1 MFGPTKPVSTEEHIK
16 IYQSTGIDVDGRLE
30 HIGRMLPHVEY
41 CARRSIEFIKELPGF
56 RSLPMDDKIALFK
69 SKCHYIFVQYFSD
82 HSFPLLVDRI
92 DSSLTNEPL
101 SHILSIAYF
110 GLSNLRFE

>member
-1 MFGPTKPVSTEEHIK
+1 MFGPTKTVSTEEHIK

-69 SKCHYIFVQYFSD
+69 SKCHYVFVQYFSD
-82 HSFPLLVDRI
+82 HSFPLLVSYRLFTDELAI
-92 DSSLTNEPL
+92 ITSSVCRLFWVVNLLT
-101 SHILSIAYF
+101 
-110 GLSNLRFE
+110 